1 CTASDTRST
10 PAPAARAC
18 RRGSSATSRSLPSRR
33 GRPRRAA
40 PPPPDAGRRRRRAG
54 WRAAGPRRPRP
65 DARSRRGPPRAPRVA
80 RLSSPASP
88 ALDEQLH
95 GAVDRDVDRAGAAV
109 DPAIAVELRLL
120 ARPQLREVAA
130 RVRLQAR
137 RGRLGRT
144 VGARQRARRR
154 ADPLLVRGEALHEER
169 NRHDGEDDEPDE
181 ANAPAEHG
189 AGPDVPPLVTAGGQ
203 RLVRA
208 HSSTGRVGSRSGR
221 RGRPSSCRTKSQTQ
235 KPPRA
240 RTAARSST
248 WTVNRPGS
256 KAGVMIQNTS
266 TKRMTISMSAT
277 FAMLRARRFRRYD
290 RRRMNGMTNWKK
302 TMAMITH
309 SQPPRMRSRY
319 QVISSGRL
327 PDQVIRNCDR
337 LK

>member
-1 CTASDTRST
+1 
-10 PAPAARAC
+10 
-18 RRGSSATSRSLPSRR
+18 
-33 GRPRRAA
+33 RAA
-40 PPPPDAGRRRRRAG
+40 PAPRDAGRRRRRAG
-54 WRAAGPRRPRP
+54 WRAAGPPRRRPG
-65 DARSRRGPPRAPRVA
+65 ARSRRGPPRAALRAPWAA

-88 ALDEQLH
+88 PLDEQLH
-95 GAVDRDVDRAGAAV
+95 GAIDRDVDRARAAV
-109 DPAIAVELRLL
+109 DPAVAVELCLL
-120 ARPQLREVAA
+120 ACPQLGEVGA
-130 RVRLQAR
+130 RIRLQAR
-137 RGRLGRT
+137 RGWLGRT
-144 VGARQRARRR
+144 VGRRQRTRRR
-154 ADPLLVRGEALHEER
+154 AAPRLVRGEAFHQQPH
-169 NRHDGEDDEPDE
+169 RHDGEHHE
-181 ANAPAEHG
+181 AEEAHAPADYR
-189 AGPDVPPLVTAGGQ
+189 ADPDVPLLVAAGGQ

-208 HSSTGRVGSRSGR
+208 HSSTGSVGSRSGR